1 MRIRGTISPMKN
13 VTASSASYEVMAL
26 PRNRIWRVVVLLF
39 FAACFAVAQTSTSP
53 WIALGPEGGDVRSL
67 ALDPHDSSRIFL
79 GTSAGELYRS
89 TDGGASWAHF
99 AHLGVG
105 NDYVL

>member
-67 ALDPHDSSRIFL
+67 ALDPHDSSRTIHTTCSRGIWEQGSPGHDL
-79 GTSAGELYRS
+79 R
-89 TDGGASWAHF
+89 
-99 AHLGVG
+99 
-105 NDYVL
+105 